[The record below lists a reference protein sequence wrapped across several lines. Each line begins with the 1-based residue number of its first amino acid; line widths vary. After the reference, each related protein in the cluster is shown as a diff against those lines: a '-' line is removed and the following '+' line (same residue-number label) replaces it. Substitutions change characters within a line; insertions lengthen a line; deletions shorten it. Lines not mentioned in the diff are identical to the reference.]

1 MASFKLIT
9 EIGKRYE
16 ALMQTSIELGK
27 YNGALFDVAFEITT
41 AETFVAG
48 VASKIVDNNQ
58 LTADD
63 RLIVGCSF
71 MLERRWWKCASGSV
85 FDLNEHPEIIRAAI
99 AIEELRS
106 ACERALKLKSKP
118 R

>member
-1 MASFKLIT
+1 MVSSKLIR

-16 ALMQTSIELGK
+16 ALMQKSIELGK

-48 VASKIVDNNQ
+48 VASKIVDHNQ

-63 RLIVGCSF
+63 KLIVGRSV
-71 MLERRWWKCASGSV
+71 MLESRWWKCASGSL
-85 FDLNEHPEIIRAAI
+85 FDLNEHPEISRAAI
-99 AIEELRS
+99 AIEELRA

-118 R
+118 H

>member
-1 MASFKLIT
+1 MVSSKLIR
-9 EIGKRYE
+9 EIRNRYE

-41 AETFVAG
+41 AETFIAG
-48 VASKIVDNNQ
+48 VASKIVDHNQ

-63 RLIVGCSF
+63 KLILGRSV
-71 MLERRWWKCASGSV
+71 MLESRWWKCESGSL
-85 FDLNEHPEIIRAAI
+85 FDLNEHPEISHTAI
-99 AIEELRS
+99 AIEELRT
-106 ACERALKLKSKP
+106 ACERALKLRSKP

>member
-1 MASFKLIT
+1 MVSSKLIR

-16 ALMQTSIELGK
+16 ALMQKSIELGK

-48 VASKIVDNNQ
+48 VASKIVDHNQ

-63 RLIVGCSF
+63 KLIVGRPF
-71 MLERRWWKCASGSV
+71 MLESRWWKRASGSL
-85 FDLNEHPEIIRAAI
+85 FDLNEHPEISRAAI
-99 AIEELRS
+99 AIEELRA

-118 R
+118 H

>member
-1 MASFKLIT
+1 MVSSKLIR

-48 VASKIVDNNQ
+48 VASKIMDHNQ

-63 RLIVGCSF
+63 KLIVGRPF
-71 MLERRWWKCASGSV
+71 MLESRWWEVRKWKR
-85 FDLNEHPEIIRAAI
+85 F
-99 AIEELRS
+99 
-106 ACERALKLKSKP
+106 
-118 R
+118 